1 MKSSSSLVPTKS
13 IEEQLEEL
21 EQLCDTAPVGLSLM
35 DCDFRYLRL
44 NKWLAEMNGKPVSA
58 HMGRT
63 IREVLPEI
71 ATSVEAR
78 LRRVIETGEPVL
90 GVEMHGLTPA
100 QPGVGRDWSISSY
113 PVHSEKGEVRAIASV
128 IEEVTERKQA
138 EQALQ
143 KAHDELE
150 LRVVERTHQLEKV
163 NVQLRTQVESRQ
175 RVEQSL
181 REGEERLRKILETTR
196 AIPWEADAES
206 WQFTYVGP
214 QAVGLLGYPVKEW
227 YQKDFWSTHIHP
239 DDRQA
244 ALEFCQSSSQSC
256 QEYEFEYRMIASD
269 GSAIWIHDL
278 VTVDTVGGSPK
289 TLRGFMMDITERK
302 NSEEARIRAEKEL
315 RRHQEELAHVS
326 RVATMAEL
334 ASSLAHELNQ
344 PLAAILANAQSAQRF
359 SVRGEPDR
367 AELEET
373 LQDLVGDASRAGGM
387 IERQRRFLRKDQSDR
402 SVLDINEVIQGVE
415 SLARTEALENRV
427 TLVFDLAADSLT
439 TWADRIQLEQVLL
452 NLIRNGS
459 EAMKS
464 SSGENGELVVGT
476 RLLETNTIII
486 SICDSGPSLDR
497 QSFDR
502 IFEPFYTTKPNGL
515 GMGLPICRS
524 IVEAHG
530 GRLWA
535 VQSPEQGITVFFTLP
550 CREGELSG

>member
-1 MKSSSSLVPTKS
+1 MKSSSSLVPTIS

-44 NKWLAEMNGKPVSA
+44 NKWLAEMSGKPVSA
-58 HMGRT
+58 HIGRT

-100 QPGVGRDWSISSY
+100 QPGVERDWSISSF
-113 PVHSEKGEVRAIASV
+113 PVRSEKGEVRAIASV
-128 IEEVTERKQA
+128 IEEVTERKQT
-138 EQALQ
+138 ERALQ

-150 LRVVERTHQLEKV
+150 
-163 NVQLRTQVESRQ
+163 
-175 RVEQSL
+175 
-181 REGEERLRKILETTR
+181 
-196 AIPWEADAES
+196 
-206 WQFTYVGP
+206 
-214 QAVGLLGYPVKEW
+214 
-227 YQKDFWSTHIHP
+227 
-239 DDRQA
+239 
-244 ALEFCQSSSQSC
+244 
-256 QEYEFEYRMIASD
+256 
-269 GSAIWIHDL
+269 
-278 VTVDTVGGSPK
+278 
-289 TLRGFMMDITERK
+289 
-302 NSEEARIRAEKEL
+302 
-315 RRHQEELAHVS
+315 
-326 RVATMAEL
+326 
-334 ASSLAHELNQ
+334 
-344 PLAAILANAQSAQRF
+344 
-359 SVRGEPDR
+359 
-367 AELEET
+367 ET
-373 LQDLVGDASRAGGM
+373 LQDIVGDASRAGGM
-387 IERQRRFLRKDQSDR
+387 IERQRRFLRKDQFDR
-402 SVLDINEVIQGVE
+402 SQLDINEVIQGVE
-415 SLARTEALENRV
+415 SLARTEALENKV

-530 GRLWA
+530 GRMWA
-535 VQSPEQGITVFFTLP
+535 VQSPEQGITVYFTLP
-550 CREGELSG
+550 YREGELSG